1 MTAENGQQ
9 RPAARVHVVVTVG
22 TDHHPFDRL
31 ISWINDWLSAHSDH
45 TPGFFVQSGT
55 SATVPACA
63 ASQSVDVQRLDQLL
77 DGADVIVCHGGP
89 ASIAA
94 AWTRDLLPIVVP
106 RRPDLG
112 EHVDDHQVAF
122 SRKVAQLGHIRL
134 AQTRAEFDDLMAEAI
149 RDPSSLRGAV
159 PAGETEAT
167 VARFGELIEE
177 MLSQPR
183 RRRWPRRQIPRG
195 LVPAPTATQ
204 ENTSPN
210 RYRALS
216 KANEEQG

>member
-1 MTAENGQQ
+1 VTAGNGQQ
-9 RPAARVHVVVTVG
+9 RPSARVQVVVTVG

-31 ISWINDWLSAHSDH
+31 VHWVNDWLRAHPEH

-55 SATVPACA
+55 STAVPACA
-63 ASQSVDVQRLDQLL
+63 ASPSVEVQRLDQLL

-112 EHVDDHQVAF
+112 EHVDDHQVVF

-134 AQTRAEFDDLMAEAI
+134 AQTRTEFDDVMAEAI

-167 VARFGELIEE
+167 VARFGELIDE
-177 MLSQPR
+177 LVSQPR
-183 RRRWPRRQIPRG
+183 RRLRPRRQIPRG

-216 KANEEQG
+216 KADEEQG